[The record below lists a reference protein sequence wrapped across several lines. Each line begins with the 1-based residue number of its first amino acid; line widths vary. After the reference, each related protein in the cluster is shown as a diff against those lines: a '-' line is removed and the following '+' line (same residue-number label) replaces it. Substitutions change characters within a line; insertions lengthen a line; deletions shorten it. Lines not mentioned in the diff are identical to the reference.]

1 MDEYW
6 RKFKYPSAYKLYKIM
21 RKAGREVTLSDVDE
35 FVRSQSTH
43 QLHTKT
49 RHNIQGH
56 ILAFSKNSLWFA
68 DLLDLQNFSRGNKGY
83 RYILLCIDVFTRMG
97 YAQPL
102 RAKSQ
107 VKVKEGLASILS
119 HVKTPISL
127 IITDSGKEFLN
138 RDVHDLLK
146 EYNIIHDT
154 VEVGDHHAL
163 GIIDRFS
170 RTIKEMIFKDF
181 TEHNTT
187 VWFEK
192 LQEYMTA
199 YNNSPH
205 RGILNLIPEEAQ
217 LPQNESKIY
226 DLNIEKEDDLIQ
238 DIFNIG
244 DTVRKRLKRPMFT
257 KGYKQIWSSRVY
269 TIESI
274 DGVRA
279 QLTNAEVIKL
289 NDLQK
294 VPNSNGMSEAGEAEE
309 VTEVTRNEKTSKLE
323 KAIKREGLDNKNI
336 IQRHRRQG

>member
-1 MDEYW
+1 
-6 RKFKYPSAYKLYKIM
+6 
-21 RKAGREVTLSDVDE
+21 
-35 FVRSQSTH
+35 
-43 QLHTKT
+43 
-49 RHNIQGH
+49 
-56 ILAFSKNSLWFA
+56 
-68 DLLDLQNFSRGNKGY
+68 
-83 RYILLCIDVFTRMG
+83 MG

-107 VKVKEGLASILS
+107 AKVKEGLASILS

-146 EYNIIHDT
+146 EYNIVHDT

-205 RGILNLIPEEAQ
+205 RGILNLTPEEAQ

-238 DIFNIG
+238 DIFNVG

-294 VPNSNGMSEAGEAEE
+294 VPNSNSVSEAGEAEE
-309 VTEVTRNEKTSKLE
+309 VTEVTRSEKTSKLE